1 MELERGAAERWMSAR
16 SRFWKKLQRRRG
28 KFGVQINR
36 LFGPTDMWEMQ
47 THRTITRQTPN
58 YQVLTGF
65 TSTHSITPSARRE
78 PRWCWAEWKG
88 GGLAVTET
96 GLSTVKSQAPA
107 ANTAWEKML
116 YHKEKQQPRTNQN
129 NPTLFPFTKLCK
141 KNTFLFQPKAEA
153 CAWL

>member
-88 GGLAVTET
+88 GGLDRDGLVHCKVTGT
-96 GLSTVKSQAPA
+96 CCKHGLRKNALPQR
-107 ANTAWEKML
+107 
-116 YHKEKQQPRTNQN
+116 KQQPRTNQN